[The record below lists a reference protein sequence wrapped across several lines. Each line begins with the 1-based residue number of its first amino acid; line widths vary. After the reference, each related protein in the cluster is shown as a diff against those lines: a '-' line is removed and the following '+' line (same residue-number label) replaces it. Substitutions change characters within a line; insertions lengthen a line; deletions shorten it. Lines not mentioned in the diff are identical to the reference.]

1 MEARMEDPCPVG
13 IRGIVPSLNT
23 PFTADDAVD
32 LDSVR
37 RLVDWT
43 VASGAAGM
51 LALAVAGEGQS
62 LDRGEFHAIAETIA
76 AQNAKRIPIILSVTA
91 AERAERL
98 WRARVAAEIGADI
111 ILCEPPAG
119 LAGDELE
126 RVFSELV
133 AIGPP
138 RLMIQDLD
146 WQGSGM
152 AVADIVR
159 LHERLPAFQC
169 LKLETVPAGPKYTA
183 VLDATGGRLHVS
195 GGWAVAQMIDALD
208 RGVHAFMPTEL
219 EPLWVAIY
227 RLHRSGQVGEAR
239 RLFERVLPIVAFSNQ
254 HIDVSIRFFKHLRQA
269 AGIFSTA
276 RCRPPVPPLDPFHQR
291 EAERLAG
298 VAWRLLGGLAAMSH
312 QP

>member
-62 LDRGEFHAIAETIA
+62 LDRGEFHAIAETIV
-76 AQNAKRIPIILSVTA
+76 AQNAGRIPIILSVTA

-111 ILCEPPAG
+111 ILCQPPAG

-146 WQGSGM
+146 WQGPGM

-219 EPLWVAIY
+219 EPIWVAIY
-227 RLHRSGQVGEAR
+227 RLHRGGRVTEAR
-239 RLFERVLPIVAFSNQ
+239 ALFERVLPVVAFSNQ
-254 HIDVSIRFFKHLRQA
+254 HIDVSIRFFKHLRHQS
-269 AGIFSTA
+269 GLFRTA
-276 RCRPPVPPLDPFHQR
+276 NCRQPVAPLDAFQQR
-291 EAERLAG
+291 EVARLTEVVRRLTGEIAEA
-298 VAWRLLGGLAAMSH
+298 VEKN
-312 QP
+312 